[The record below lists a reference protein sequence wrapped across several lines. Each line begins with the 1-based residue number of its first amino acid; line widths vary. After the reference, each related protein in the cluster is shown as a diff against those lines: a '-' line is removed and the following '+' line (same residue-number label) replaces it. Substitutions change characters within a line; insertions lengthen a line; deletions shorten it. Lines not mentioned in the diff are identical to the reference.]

1 MYTRLPRWQERWFQF
16 RMDWK
21 RRRLRTRAAVL
32 RRGDLRCL
40 RRGEWARDA
49 VLLFATVRN
58 EAERL
63 DWFLHHYR
71 SLGVGHFIFVDN
83 ASTDGTRETLLAQGD
98 ATVYA
103 TDASY
108 KAARFG
114 MDWIN
119 WLMLRHA
126 NGHWCVVVDAD
137 ELLIYPHWQTR
148 PLPALTEW
156 LDSQKQAVMPAMML
170 ELYPKG
176 PLDQAE
182 YAPGTDPLSY
192 LGWFDAANYTIRHK
206 PLLDCLLIQG
216 GPRARCFFADSPNR
230 APTLTKLPLI
240 RWSWHNAWVNSTH
253 SVMPRRLNRVFD
265 HGLGEG
271 ISGVLLHTKFLPTV
285 VEKSRI
291 EKARAEHF
299 GNAPVFDAY
308 YDAVASA
315 PDLWCP
321 ASTRYSGWQ
330 QLEDLGLL
338 SRGGWA

>member
-1 MYTRLPRWQERWFQF
+1 MFTPLPNALDRWYRF

-21 RRRLRTRAAVL
+21 RRRLRARAIL
-32 RRGDLRCL
+32 RRGELTCL
-40 RRGEWARDA
+40 RRGSWDRDA
-49 VLLFATVRN
+49 ILLFCTIRN

-71 SLGVGHFIFVDN
+71 TLGVGHFIFVDN
-83 ASTDGTRETLLAQGD
+83 DSTDDTRARVLALPD

-103 TDASY
+103 TGASY

-126 NGHWCVVVDAD
+126 QGHWCVVADAD

-148 PLPALTEW
+148 PLPALTKW
-156 LDSQKQAVMPAMML
+156 LEAQGQPVMPAMML

-176 PLDQAE
+176 PLDQAV
-182 YAPGTDPLSY
+182 YAPGTDPTTCLD
-192 LGWFDAANYTIRHK
+192 WFDAGNYTITHK

-216 GPRARCFFADSPNR
+216 GPRARCFFERAPNR

-240 RWSWHNAWVNSTH
+240 RWSWHYAWVNSTH
-253 SVMPRRLNRVFD
+253 SILPRALNRVFATD
-265 HGLGEG
+265 TGERVAG
-271 ISGVLLHTKFLPTV
+271 ALLHTKFLPTV

-291 EKARAEHF
+291 EKVRAQHF
-299 GNAPVFDAY
+299 GDAPVFDSY
-308 YDAVASA
+308 YDSVAQA

-321 ASTRYSGWQ
+321 ASTRYGGWE
-330 QLEDLGLL
+330 QLEDLGLM

>member
-1 MYTRLPRWQERWFQF
+1 MYTPLSGSQDRWFQF

-21 RRRLRTRAAVL
+21 RRRLRARAIL
-32 RRGDLRCL
+32 KGRELTCL
-40 RRGEWARDA
+40 RKGGWARDS
-49 VLLFATVRN
+49 VLLFCTIRN

-63 DWFLHHYR
+63 EWFLHHYR
-71 SLGVGHFIFVDN
+71 ALGVEHFIFIDN
-83 ASTDGTRETLLAQGD
+83 ASDDGTRETLLAQPD

-103 TDASY
+103 TEASY
-108 KAARFG
+108 KASRFG

-126 NGHWCVVVDAD
+126 NGHWCMVADAD

-148 PLPALTEW
+148 PLRALTQW
-156 LDSQKQAVMPAMML
+156 LEARGQPVLPAMML

-182 YAPGTDPLSY
+182 YAPGSDPTACLN
-192 LGWFDAANYTIRHK
+192 WFDAGNYTIAHR

-216 GPRARCFFADSPNR
+216 GPRARCFFADTPHR

-240 RWSWHNAWVNSTH
+240 RWSWHNAWVNATH
-253 SVMPRRLNRVFD
+253 SILPRKLNRVFD
-265 HGLGEG
+265 AEQGEG
-271 ISGVLLHTKFLPTV
+271 LAGALLHTKFLPTV

-291 EKARAEHF
+291 EKARGEHF
-299 GNAPVFDAY
+299 GNAPVFDSY
-308 YDAVASA
+308 YDAVAQA

-321 ASTRYSGWQ
+321 TSQRYCGWE
-330 QLEDLGLL
+330 QLEELGLI